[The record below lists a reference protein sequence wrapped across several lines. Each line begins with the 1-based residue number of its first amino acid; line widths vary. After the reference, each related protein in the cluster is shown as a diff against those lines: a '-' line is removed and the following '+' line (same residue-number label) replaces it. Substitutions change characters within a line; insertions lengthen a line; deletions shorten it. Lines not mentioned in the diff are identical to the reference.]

1 MGMLGSLKKTREL
14 YKQLEEEGI
23 SRELPERVHTAV
35 GLDVGDISPE
45 EVAFSIL
52 AEMLMIK
59 MTALANLVRSNKLLQ
74 LSQTSVNENY
84 IMCLY

>member
-1 MGMLGSLKKTREL
+1 MRKKAS
-14 YKQLEEEGI
+14 
-23 SRELPERVHTAV
+23 SRELPEQVYTLV
-35 GLDVGDISPE
+35 GLDIGDISPE

-59 MTALANLVRSNKLLQ
+59 MAALANLVRSDRLLQ
-74 LSQTSVNENY
+74 LSQTSVDENY

>member
-1 MGMLGSLKKTREL
+1 MRKKAS
-14 YKQLEEEGI
+14 
-23 SRELPERVHTAV
+23 SRELPEQVYTLV
-35 GLDVGDISPE
+35 GLDIGDISPE

-59 MTALANLVRSNKLLQ
+59 MAALANLVRRDRLLQ
-74 LSQTSVNENY
+74 LSQTSVDENY